1 MPAFHFRLQAILNM
15 KKQLEKSAKNEL
27 GIAMQKLEKERQLLA
42 QIQLEKARQ
51 EEDYRKESSSGILL
65 ADLRQRMEYISVL
78 HQRDLAQQERVND
91 EMKNVDKV
99 REKLIE
105 IMKERKVLEK
115 LREKEF
121 ALYRKE
127 QEKAGQLLVDELV
140 SFKESNKPVD

>member
-1 MPAFHFRLQAILNM
+1 
-15 KKQLEKSAKNEL
+15 
-27 GIAMQKLEKERQLLA
+27 MQKLEKEKQVLA
-42 QIQLEKARQ
+42 QIQHEKARQ
-51 EEDYRKESSSGILL
+51 EEDYRQESSSGMLL
-65 ADLRQRMEYISVL
+65 ADLKQRIEYISVL

-99 REKLIE
+99 RERLIE

-140 SFKESNKPVD
+140 SYKESYKAAD